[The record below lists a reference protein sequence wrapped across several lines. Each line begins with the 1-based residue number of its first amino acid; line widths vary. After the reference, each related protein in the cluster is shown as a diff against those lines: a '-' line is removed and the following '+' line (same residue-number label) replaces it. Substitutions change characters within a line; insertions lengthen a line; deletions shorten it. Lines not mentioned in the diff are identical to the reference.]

1 MDIKNLTNVYN
12 QNPTLQGSYTL
23 QQYLDLFG
31 QTPPPA
37 TIGPVNPN
45 APTTPLNPGQ
55 GIINQNINRFQNQG
69 GDRPSVV
76 DSTSISEYRNPSAS
90 AYGPGGQLEVN
101 PAAIGMNF
109 SSQGNSRSEG
119 PFGIS
124 TPPRSMANFA
134 AAGTGPSELGYMTK
148 DIEGLPGV
156 NRDMIRG
163 EYDNYSTFLGRN
175 SGYENANVKGTASDL
190 VNMIPYVGT
199 FKRGLDFAGKALG
212 LDGPKG
218 PPSDRA
224 RYATDNGFAGGQ
236 GLGRDEF
243 GVYTGGKTLLG
254 KTANYQERIGN
265 RLGELESFFSKKGI
279 DLDDPNLDI
288 DKMKSINGFYTK
300 QYFAYKKRG
309 EVDLLNR
316 KTRQAAETKKRND
329 KIAADKI
336 AFDKEKA
343 ANQAFQDAMANQQAF
358 YDNLNNGGGSTA
370 GGGNPTSSQ
379 ARESRDNAGGGAAA
393 NRGDEGSGW
402 DSSPFAKGGV
412 VSLRNGGSTNGSGK
426 AALSAK
432 VKELMDDGYEFG
444 EAVKEAMKQGYMNGG
459 RIKSYFKGGLVSLR
473 GK

>member
-1 MDIKNLTNVYN
+1 MDVNNLTSVYN
-12 QNPTLQGSYTL
+12 QNPTLQGQYTL

-31 QTPPPA
+31 SST
-37 TIGPVNPN
+37 
-45 APTTPLNPGQ
+45 PTTPTTPTPTPTPVQ
-55 GIINQNINRFQNQG
+55 PGIINQNINRFQNQG
-69 GDRPSVV
+69 GDGPSVV

-109 SSQGNSRSEG
+109 SSQGNSRSKG
-119 PFGIS
+119 PFGMS

-175 SGYENANVKGTASDL
+175 SGYQNANVKGTASDL

-236 GLGRDEF
+236 GLGKDEF

-300 QYFAYKKRG
+300 QYFAYKKRKSTDKINQDYNKKVA
-309 EVDLLNR
+309 EE
-316 KTRQAAETKKRND
+316 KEAAAAAAAEAKKNAIVAR
-329 KIAADKI
+329 
-336 AFDKEKA
+336 
-343 ANQAFQDAMANQQAF
+343 
-358 YDNLNNGGGSTA
+358 T
-370 GGGNPTSSQ
+370 SQ
-379 ARESRDNAGGGAAA
+379 AYYDRAVQNAAGRDSDQGNTVTGYG
-393 NRGDEGSGW
+393 NSGLGR
-402 DSSPFAKGGV
+402 DPDDRMADGGV
-412 VSLRNGGSTNGSGK
+412 VSLKDGGATNGSSK